1 MTQQTKPF
9 IVANVR
15 EIIDGWEHFDPEGYS
30 FSKMVEM
37 LNEVADKHFGKNV
50 TEPKEKPEAKKGF
63 ATYTPGDEKYY
74 KQC

>member
-15 EIIDGWEHFDPEGYS
+15 EIIDGWEHFTPEGYS

-37 LNEVADKHFGKNV
+37 LNEKAAEF
-50 TEPKEKPEAKKGF
+50 
-63 ATYTPGDEKYY
+63 YQQDEH
-74 KQC
+74 

>member
-1 MTQQTKPF
+1 MNKPF

-15 EIIDGWEHFDPEGYS
+15 EIIDGLEHFDPEGYS
-30 FSKMVEM
+30 FSRMVEI

-63 ATYTPGDEKYY
+63 TTYTPGDEKYY

>member
-1 MTQQTKPF
+1 MKKPF

-15 EIIDGWEHFDPEGYS
+15 EIIDGWEHFDSEGYT
-30 FSKMVEM
+30 FSKMVEKM
-37 LNEVADKHFGKNV
+37 NEVAEQFY
-50 TEPKEKPEAKKGF
+50 KEKELETKKPIQKGF